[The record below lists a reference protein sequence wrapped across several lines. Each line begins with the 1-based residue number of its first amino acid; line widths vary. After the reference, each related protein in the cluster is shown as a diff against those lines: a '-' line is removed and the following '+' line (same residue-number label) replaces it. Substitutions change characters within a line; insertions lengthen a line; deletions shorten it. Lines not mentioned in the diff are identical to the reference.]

1 MGGEGAAENSSGE
14 LLSKAMLLGRA
25 MLKRSILLVAIAI
38 LFAFQLVRGAA
49 AVELDAETRTVPLND
64 DGDTIVLSL
73 EQITTGRREFNTACA
88 SCHLAGVTRTN
99 PNIDLS
105 PEALELATPPLDN
118 LAALVDYI
126 KDPTS
131 YDGAFDIS
139 EVHPATKSSD
149 IFPKMRNLSEDDL
162 EAIAG
167 HILLQPKV
175 NSSRWAGGKAFY

>member
-1 MGGEGAAENSSGE
+1 
-14 LLSKAMLLGRA
+14 

-38 LFAFQLVRGAA
+38 LFAFQLIGGANA
-49 AVELDAETRTVPLND
+49 LELDAETRTIPIND
-64 DGDTIVLSL
+64 QGDTMVLSL
-73 EQITTGRREFNTACA
+73 EQIKTGRKEFNTACA
-88 SCHLAGVTRTN
+88 SCHLAGVTRNN

-105 PEALELATPPLDN
+105 PEALELATPPRDN
-118 LAALVDYI
+118 LAALVDYM
-126 KDPTS
+126 KEPTS

-139 EVHPATKSSD
+139 EIHPAVKSSD

-175 NSSRWAGGKAFY
+175 NAARWSGGKAYY

>member
-1 MGGEGAAENSSGE
+1 
-14 LLSKAMLLGRA
+14 

-38 LFAFQLVRGAA
+38 LFAFQFVRGAV
-49 AVELDAETRTVPLND
+49 AVELDAETRTVPLNKA
-64 DGDTIVLSL
+64 GDTTVLSL
-73 EQITTGRREFNTACA
+73 EQITRGRREFNTACA

-105 PEALELATPPLDN
+105 PEALALATPSRDN
-118 LAALVDYI
+118 IEALVDYM
-126 KDPTS
+126 KEPTS

-139 EVHPATKSSD
+139 EVHPAIKSSD
-149 IFPKMRNLSEDDL
+149 IFPKMRNLSEEDL

-175 NSSRWAGGKAFY
+175 NAARWAGGKAYY